1 LVQFPLNI
9 IIPCV
14 IKCIFINLIFENFMI
29 NIKEPLSEAIA
40 GLRIQLDKLMLT
52 DKLSKHIYYLFV
64 IN

>member
-1 LVQFPLNI
+1 
-9 IIPCV
+9 
-14 IKCIFINLIFENFMI
+14 MI

-40 GLRIQLDKLMLT
+40 GLRIQLDELMLM

>member
-1 LVQFPLNI
+1 
-9 IIPCV
+9 
-14 IKCIFINLIFENFMI
+14 MI